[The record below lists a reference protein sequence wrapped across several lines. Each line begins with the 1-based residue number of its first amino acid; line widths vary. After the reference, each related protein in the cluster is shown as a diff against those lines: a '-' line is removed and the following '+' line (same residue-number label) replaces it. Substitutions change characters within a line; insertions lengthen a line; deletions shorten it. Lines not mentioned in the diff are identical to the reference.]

1 MKLEQINVA
10 SIWSALVAT
19 GMAMLWLFQNIA
31 WASDIER
38 IEVRLIK
45 ADIREIRREI
55 EVHAGDDVTREY
67 LEEELEEL
75 LDELCTLKPEDRECD

>member
-1 MKLEQINVA
+1 MKDLNIA
-10 SIWSALVAT
+10 SIWAALVAT
-19 GMAMLWLFQNIA
+19 GSAMLWLFTNIA
-31 WASDIER
+31 WASDIDR

-55 EVHAGDDVTREY
+55 EVHADDEATREY